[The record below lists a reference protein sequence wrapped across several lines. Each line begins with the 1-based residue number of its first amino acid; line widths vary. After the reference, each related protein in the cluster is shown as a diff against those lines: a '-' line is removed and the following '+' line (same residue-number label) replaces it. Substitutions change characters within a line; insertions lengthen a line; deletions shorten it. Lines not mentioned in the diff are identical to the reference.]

1 MTFATE
7 RDISSAIEVR
17 AVVTRLPKYAKLV
30 WLLLKDP
37 EISGRQRA
45 ALMAAIGYSVSPVD
59 AIPGVIPVIGQ
70 LDDLAIV
77 LFTVSWI
84 IRSMP
89 AEKASRYLAQADLSV
104 RDIEDDLHI
113 VQRSSIRIMKRI
125 AKLSALAAVGL
136 FGVGKF
142 IFSVIKPT
150 KKA

>member
-1 MTFATE
+1 MT
-7 RDISSAIEVR
+7 SANGRKTSTTGEIG
-17 AVVTRLPKYAKLV
+17 AVVARLPKYAKLV

-77 LFTVSWI
+77 LFTVRWI

-89 AEKASRYLAQADLSV
+89 ADKASNYLAQASLSI
-104 RDIEDDLHI
+104 RDIEDDLSI
-113 VQRSSIRIMKRI
+113 VQRSSARIMKQI

-136 FGVGKF
+136 YGIGKFVFGV
-142 IFSVIKPT
+142 IKSA